1 MVNVSE
7 SRMFVREA
15 RRRRTPGARLSPA
28 AASLQGVGSR
38 NTRAA
43 FRGRCCCGWGQPRAG
58 ATGAPPS
65 MAGPR
70 GSVRVAVGMALVPS
84 PGGGHDV
91 FELRVFGLPTQF
103 MHRPVRRGHESGRV
117 AGPARLLDRR
127 NRLAGYPLAGADDFP
142 HRVAV
147 AVAEVVEAAPAWGE
161 AEEMRLRQVE
171 DMNIIPDAGAIGR
184 GIIRAINFA
193 VRLLSERHLQ
203 DVWDKMRLDA
213 VMLAESFA
221 GAGGVEVAERDELQ
235 SVNPLIPLQHLL
247 EHQLGLAIRVDGAL
261 RQVLGH
267 RQAVGRPVGRARR
280 AEHELLHTASDRCI
294 EQLQAVADRSE
305 EHTSEL

>member
-15 RRRRTPGARLSPA
+15 RRRRPPGARRSPA

-38 NTRAA
+38 NPRAA

-70 GSVRVAVGMALVPS
+70 GSVRIAIGMALVPG

-103 MHRPVRRGHESGRV
+103 MHRPVSGGHQPGRV
-117 AGPARLLDRR
+117 TGPARLLDRR
-127 NRLAGYPLAGADDFP
+127 NRLAGYLLAGADDFP
-142 HRVAV
+142 HRIAV
-147 AVAEVVEAAPAWGE
+147 AVAEVVEAAPARGE
-161 AEEMRLRQVE
+161 AQEMRLRQVE

-184 GIIRAINFA
+184 GIIRAEDLA
-193 VRLLSERHLQ
+193 VRLLSEGHLQ
-203 DVWDKMRLDA
+203 DVRDEMRLDA
-213 VMLAESFA
+213 VMLAEGFA
-221 GAGGVEVAERDELQ
+221 GAG
-235 SVNPLIPLQHLL
+235 S
-247 EHQLGLAIRVDGAL
+247 
-261 RQVLGH
+261 
-267 RQAVGRPVGRARR
+267 
-280 AEHELLHTASDRCI
+280 I
-294 EQLQAVADRSE
+294 E
-305 EHTSEL
+305 